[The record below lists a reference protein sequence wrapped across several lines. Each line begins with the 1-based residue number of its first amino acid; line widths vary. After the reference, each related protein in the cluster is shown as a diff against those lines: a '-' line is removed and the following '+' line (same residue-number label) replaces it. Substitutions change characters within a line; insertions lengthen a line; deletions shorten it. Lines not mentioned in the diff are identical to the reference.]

1 MVGRTRREVLEVLG
15 GAAAA
20 WPLAAGGQQAGRT
33 YRIGSLQ
40 TAPRNAPHQLAFFAE
55 IGRLGFVEGQNL
67 MVDSSGYG
75 LRVDQ
80 YDEHAQALVKA
91 GVDVIIVGG
100 DAAVRAAQH
109 ATVDISILA
118 LTDDMVGQKFVH
130 SLARP
135 GGNTTGVTILAAE
148 LDGKRQEF
156 LIEAL
161 PGIRRMA
168 TLVDDNITSEPHLRK
183 LTDLSR
189 IRGVEVS
196 MHRVQGPG
204 EIAPAIDA
212 AAAAGAQAI
221 NVLASALLFNN
232 SAIVLDRIAA
242 RRLPAVYQWPELA
255 DRGGLIGYGPRIVQ
269 LYREVMSR
277 QFARLM
283 RGTRPADIPVE
294 QPTKFELI
302 INLKTAKALGIEVPP
317 TLLARAD
324 EVIE

>member
-1 MVGRTRREVLEVLG
+1 MFDVRRRRFIGLLG
-15 GAAAA
+15 GAAA
-20 WPLAAGGQQAGRT
+20 WPLAARAQQARI
-33 YRIGSLQ
+33 YRIGGLQ
-40 TAPRNAPHQLAFFAE
+40 AAPRNAPHHLAFFAE
-55 IGRLGFVEGQNL
+55 IGRLGFVEDQNL
-67 MVDSSGYG
+67 MVDSPGYG

-80 YDEHAQALVKA
+80 YDEHALALVKA
-91 GVDVIIVGG
+91 GVDVIIAGG

-109 ATVDISILA
+109 ATVDIPILGLA
-118 LTDDMVGQKFVH
+118 DDMVGQKFVH

-135 GGNTTGVTILAAE
+135 GGNTMGVTILAAE

-168 TLVDDNITSEPHLRK
+168 TLVDDNITSEPHLRE
-183 LTDLSR
+183 LTDLAR
-189 IRGVEVS
+189 TRGVEVS

-204 EIAPAIDA
+204 EIASAIDA

-232 SAIVLDRIAA
+232 SAIVLDWIAA

-269 LYREVMSR
+269 LYRDVMSR

-283 RGTRPADIPVE
+283 RGTIPADIPVE
-294 QPTKFELI
+294 QPTKFELV
-302 INLKTAKALGIEVPP
+302 INLKTAKALGLDIPA